1 MQSAITQELHGAASF
16 TNMDI
21 SLEGDIAVVTGDC
34 IRHLNWNDKNMDLI
48 HSSNKVSSEVEIE
61 SSAPTLQ
68 SFHAPEVLCVKF
80 SPATVSPNGRPLLA
94 ASTSLGEI
102 YTLRAPQLG
111 VASTWLLHSDLSQ
124 VVLDHLKAQPELDSV
139 LNVPEPQ
146 SSFILAHVES
156 APNDAPTA
164 SENIQSSE
172 NIESVPR
179 ASGNNEP
186 LASHIAAPSRLAPLH
201 PSSLP
206 TFEPKSGVPARSSAQ
221 EDANLKMETLE
232 KLKRRLAEAEAAS
245 KYAAA
250 MKVIDSKDNHDA
262 QSAKDAAEAAAAADQ
277 ARKAVSAATE
287 AANSALSLV
296 KQLSSSSQVEPPV
309 AIQSPVETP
318 LAPPVPHNVEL
329 TPAPAPRTIER
340 TPAPAPTTASE
351 EFTEADAAAEAS
363 GSKRVR
369 SSDSFDSSIST
380 PRTPAYATKTPG
392 YVSKFAMDSRV
403 PGASDQLARI
413 IKSMLK
419 MFLAERAKRPA
430 NLQISYGSW
439 NKFSEHDQNL
449 MSTCFESIYSAE
461 SDCIRNY
468 QLSDVCTTKRLQQHV
483 RIALR
488 KSSEEV
494 ELAGDADEVEKNL
507 LMESSQQSGGASASF
522 ATPTPTHPAFAA
534 GGRTGAGGG
543 QDAPLPSLKRPYG
556 SSAKVNEAKVADK
569 SRSMGGQKLPHSQML
584 AMQCRCM

>member
-61 SSAPTLQ
+61 SAAPTLQ

-111 VASTWLLHSDLSQ
+111 VASTWLLHSDLSN
-124 VVLDHLKAQPELDSV
+124 VVLEHLMAQPELDAILSV
-139 LNVPEPQ
+139 PAPP
-146 SSFILAHVES
+146 SSFILAHGDGS
-156 APNDAPTA
+156 SNSGSSDLPTA
-164 SENIQSSE
+164 SENMQSSE
-172 NIESVPR
+172 NIESL
-179 ASGNNEP
+179 SHISENNEP
-186 LASHIAAPSRLAPLH
+186 TASLSRLTPLNS
-201 PSSLP
+201 SSLP
-206 TFEPKSGVPARSSAQ
+206 AFEPKSCIQTQSSAQ
-221 EDANLKMETLE
+221 DDANRKMETLE

-250 MKVIDSKDNHDA
+250 MKVIDSKGNHDA
-262 QSAKDAAEAAAAADQ
+262 QSAKDAAEAAAAAEQ
-277 ARKAVSAATE
+277 ARMAVAAATE
-287 AANSALSLV
+287 AAESALSLI
-296 KQLSSSSQVEPPV
+296 KQLSSSAEVNPPV
-309 AIQSPVETP
+309 TIHAPVETP
-318 LAPPVPHNVEL
+318 LAPPLPLNVSL
-329 TPAPAPRTIER
+329 TPAPAPS
-340 TPAPAPTTASE
+340 TANE
-351 EFTEADAAAEAS
+351 EFTEADAAVEAS
-363 GSKRVR
+363 GNKRVR
-369 SSDSFDSSIST
+369 SSDSHESAIST

-449 MSTCFESIYSAE
+449 MTTCFESIYAAE
-461 SDCIRNY
+461 GDCIHTY
-468 QLSDVCTTKRLQQHV
+468 QLADVCTTKRLQQHV

-494 ELAGDADEVEKNL
+494 EMAGDADEVEKNL
-507 LMESSQQSGGASASF
+507 LLESSQQASGVSGSF
-522 ATPTPTHPAFAA
+522 ATPTSTHPAFAA
-534 GGRTGAGGG
+534 GGRIGAGVGL
-543 QDAPLPSLKRPYG
+543 QTPLPSLKKPYG
-556 SSAKVNEAKVADK
+556 SSTKVNDAKFADK
-569 SRSMGGQKLPHSQML
+569 SRSMGGGKKLPQSQML